1 MKIMLFI
8 TGLGM
13 GGAEK
18 VVCELADKLYELGH
32 EVCIVYFT
40 GEIIRRPK
48 NNIQIFYIPLK
59 ISSFFLS
66 LYSVMK
72 LIDQWKPHVIHSH
85 MFHANIIA
93 RLVKINKKNIR
104 IICSSHS
111 NYEGGALRMMMY
123 AMTEK
128 LCDVHTNVSSNAATA
143 LMLAGAVRKR
153 KIKAVYN
160 GINVKDYYLDEVET
174 KYLHKEFNLKGEAKI
189 IITIGRIDTP
199 KDYPNLLKAF
209 KIIYEIDDN
218 THLFVVGNGPK
229 KEEIMLLANN
239 LGINSNVKFLG
250 IRNDISKL
258 LNACDLFI
266 SSSAWEGFGLA
277 ILEAMICKKPIV
289 ATETDGAK
297 ELLNSENLVE
307 IGNPELLA
315 KKALQ
320 KLQSN
325 LRTIEYSGIERFD
338 WNEISKTWLSLYE
351 GKDF

>member
-1 MKIMLFI
+1 MKVMLFI

-48 NNIQIFYIPLK
+48 NNINIIYIPLK
-59 ISSFFLS
+59 ISSLIFS
-66 LYSVMK
+66 VYSVMK
-72 LIDQWKPHVIHSH
+72 LVDQWKPDVIHSH

-93 RLVKINKKNIR
+93 RLAKIRRKNIR

-143 LMLAGAVRKR
+143 LMHAGAVRKR

-160 GINVKDYYLDEVET
+160 GINIKDYHFDEVEN
-174 KYLHKEFNLKGEAKI
+174 KYLHKAFNLKNEAKTI
-189 IITIGRIDTP
+189 LAIGRIDTP

-209 KIIYEIDDN
+209 KIIYEIDN
-218 THLFVVGNGPK
+218 SVHLFIAGNGPK

-250 IRNDISKL
+250 IRNDIPKL
-258 LNACDLFI
+258 LNSCDLFI

-297 ELLNSENLVE
+297 ELLNNENLVE

-320 KLQSN
+320 KLNSN
-325 LRTIEYSGIERFD
+325 LGLIEYSGIESFD